1 MGLASTLS
9 SEEQAQLDIMIQL
22 GFSTLQ
28 MSIRI
33 TRLRCCVRN
42 YVRDTMAHGQGKE
55 LSSFSTVET
64 ARRLQKDNAAIHKS
78 SSIMNWFSTKKIKV
92 LALPADT
99 PDLNLIENVWGLFA
113 QAVYGHGKK
122 FQTVAEL
129 KDAMKKTPVLIYLHG
144 RYKIIETSA
153 LIYIL
158 GPVCETVIENIPEKN
173 PFCDES
179 DVELEGFMPEVHDE
193 TDLDENHVDDDEN
206 EDAQSQTS
214 SSTIPEEEY
223 DFERGLQFSAVNGS
237 ESSDDEFD
245 LETSKKPVVRRRRQP
260 KKPSAPVAA
269 EEDYEL
275 LQF

>member
-33 TRLRCCVRN
+33 TRLRCC
-42 YVRDTMAHGQGKE
+42 
-55 LSSFSTVET
+55 
-64 ARRLQKDNAAIHKS
+64 
-78 SSIMNWFSTKKIKV
+78 
-92 LALPADT
+92 
-99 PDLNLIENVWGLFA
+99 
-113 QAVYGHGKK
+113 
-122 FQTVAEL
+122 
-129 KDAMKKTPVLIYLHG
+129 PVLIYLHG